1 MRDEKLNE
9 IIKIRKDAALRGEPV
24 LREASFALLLETI
37 EKYNPKRIL
46 EIGTN
51 EGLSSS
57 AMLVVAENARL
68 TGIEIDEDKVDIA
81 KSSYRIFG
89 VSGRAKI
96 FCGDACDIIPA
107 LSGEYD
113 FIFLDG
119 PKGHYYRF
127 LPDLLRVLSVG
138 GVLFADNVLF
148 RGYVDGTV
156 KMPHRFATTKH
167 SMENFIKEI
176 TARNDLSTVIY
187 KIEDGV
193 SVTEKLK

>member
-1 MRDEKLNE
+1 MHDEKLNK
-9 IIKIRKDAALRGEPV
+9 IIKLRKDAALRGEPV

-81 KSSYRIFG
+81 KSNYRIFG